1 MILYKEKGGRKNKM
15 KENIKILCESGEVVN
30 KNIDSEL
37 GFSIRKL
44 LMENSVE
51 SVRELIK
58 IFNDFGV
65 ELDNVRGVEF
75 SKGEENG

>member
-1 MILYKEKGGRKNKM
+1 M

-44 LMENSVE
+44 LMENSAE

>member
-1 MILYKEKGGRKNKM
+1 M
-15 KENIKILCESGEVVN
+15 KENIKILCESGEVVS

>member
-1 MILYKEKGGRKNKM
+1 M
-15 KENIKILCESGEVVN
+15 KENIKILCESGEIVN

-65 ELDNVRGVEF
+65 ELDNGRGVEF

>member
-1 MILYKEKGGRKNKM
+1 M

-51 SVRELIK
+51 SVRELTK

>member
-1 MILYKEKGGRKNKM
+1 M

-75 SKGEENG
+75 SKGEGNG

>member
-1 MILYKEKGGRKNKM
+1 M

-75 SKGEENG
+75 L